1 VSRGN
6 DGIYHLNL
14 AALAAR
20 SPRLAAE
27 VERAEALAIELASS
41 RSGQISAKAGGA
53 WLHSRY
59 DPAEEGR
66 KIASEAMSSGAE
78 LFVVL
83 GLGLGYP
90 VRALLASGARVAVV
104 EADPGWIKTLLAA
117 ADMRDIL
124 ADTRADL
131 ILCPGGLG
139 LDDYLS
145 AVSPR
150 SITLVENR
158 ATTALFQDATASL
171 REQAG
176 RFMRR
181 DAINAATLGRF
192 GRLWA
197 RNLICNIRTATALP
211 GVASLAGRFQGIPA
225 LVLAAGP
232 SLDQVVERLPALRE
246 RCVVIAVDT
255 ALRSILRVGIEPD
268 FIVVVDPQYWNAR
281 HLDGCRS
288 PRSVLITEAAV
299 WPSVLR
305 FESRATILC
314 SSIYPLGR
322 YVEERLG
329 PPKGSLGAGGSVA
342 TTAWDFARTLGC
354 VPVCMAGL
362 DLSFP
367 GGKTHAKASLFEQRS
382 LDAGNRLLPASSA
395 SFQAMRG
402 GNPFQAPANDCSMV
416 TSDERLSLYSSW
428 FSRKLADQPETPTW
442 NLSSGGLA
450 IPGMAYIP
458 FSDMLAFEP
467 VRGIIDERLDD
478 VLASLGSIGDL
489 GPAVERIVGEL
500 AQELRRIA
508 GLSGSAVKIALDA
521 IGNDAGHVSEALARL
536 SNVDQSVIQSPAHEV
551 VGFFFSSAADAIGTK
566 PRTLD
571 DSLRNTARLYGAV
584 AESALWHAGRLENQD
599 SG

>member
-1 VSRGN
+1 VSRCI
-6 DGIYHLNL
+6 DGTYHLNL
-14 AALAAR
+14 AALAPR

-27 VERAEALAIELASS
+27 IERAEPFAMELAAS
-41 RSGQISAKAGGA
+41 RDGQPSAKAGGA

-66 KIASEAMSSGAE
+66 KIASEALSSGAE
-78 LFVVL
+78 LAVVL
-83 GLGLGYP
+83 GLGLGYT

-104 EADPGWIKTLLAA
+104 EVDPGWLKALLAA

-139 LDDYLS
+139 LDDYLTG
-145 AVSPR
+145 VSPR

-158 ATTALFQDATASL
+158 ATTAVFQDAAASL

-176 RFMRR
+176 RFLRK

-197 RNLICNIRTATALP
+197 RNLICNIRAAAALP
-211 GVASLAGRFQGIPA
+211 GVASLAGRFHGTPA

-232 SLDQVVERLPALRE
+232 SLDQVLERLPVLRE

-255 ALRSILRVGIEPD
+255 ALRSILRAGVEPD

-329 PPKGSLGAGGSVA
+329 PPKGPLGAGGSVA

-354 VPVCMAGL
+354 APICMAGL

-382 LDAGNRLLPASSA
+382 LDAGSRLFPASSA
-395 SFQAMRG
+395 SFLAMRG
-402 GNPFQAPANDCSMV
+402 GNPFLAPANDGSMV

-428 FSRKLADQPETPTW
+428 FSRKLEGHLESPTW

-450 IPGMAYIP
+450 IPGMAHVP
-458 FSDMLAFEP
+458 PADVLAFEP
-467 VRGIIDERLDD
+467 ARGMIEARMDD
-478 VLASLGSIGDL
+478 VLASLGSTGDIR
-489 GPAVERIVGEL
+489 PAVERIVGEL

-508 GLSGSAVKIALDA
+508 ELSGSAVEIALDA
-521 IGNDAGHVSEALARL
+521 IGKDTEHVSEALARL
-536 SNVDQSVIQSPAHEV
+536 SDVDQSVIQSPAHEV

-566 PRTLD
+566 PRTLE
-571 DSLRNTARLYGAV
+571 DSLKNTARLYGAI
-584 AESALWHAGRLENQD
+584 AESALWHAERLD
-599 SG
+599 TKKS